1 MIPDDPVLITQST
14 HPVDEVAEFT
24 VQDGFLKSPQAFGG
38 KNPHPGRVEVAP
50 VDSAG
55 IGALVLVLSGHPVD
69 KLLQQHP
76 GVDHVDIPGITL
88 ILVGEFDER
97 IIFRPHPDIIVVGN
111 QRGSFI
117 VDYGKGEPLTP
128 A

>member
-1 MIPDDPVLITQST
+1 MRSSLLEILIPGLEQDVIPDDPVLVPQSM
-14 HPVDEVAEFT
+14 HPVVEIAELPM
-24 VQDGFLKSPQAFGG
+24 QDGFLESPQAFGG

-76 GVDHVDIPGITL
+76 GVDHVDIPGL
-88 ILVGEFDER
+88 
-97 IIFRPHPDIIVVGN
+97 P
-111 QRGSFI
+111 
-117 VDYGKGEPLTP
+117 
-128 A
+128 